1 CSACKLATCSVA
13 EREADVIS
21 CTDLLMA
28 SPAARAPG
36 LELRNLAHYA
46 GFLSRQICKR
56 PADRDGFHNRD
67 PLALFNVV
75 SGAHKHLRD
84 ASLKGR
90 RDSHSLAQNQA
101 VGAQQHA

>member
-1 CSACKLATCSVA
+1 
-13 EREADVIS
+13 
-21 CTDLLMA
+21 MA

-101 VGAQQHA
+101 VGAQPHA